1 MQITM
6 DDVVKYYQ
14 ELDMKKKIY
23 LLIDAIL
30 FVVLMNFIEAV
41 LMPGYWIKS
50 LIKFIYIVLSVVVY
64 CGLFKKRFNEAVY
77 FNKAKLPWV
86 FYAGLVGVYILFII
100 GFLLIKDYLNINEI
114 ENSLLIKENITKQ
127 NCLYVFAY
135 IIVINSLLEEIFF
148 RGLIFHG
155 FDNRLISY
163 LVSGI
168 SFSLY
173 HLSMIANWGNAFIF
187 VLMLV
192 LLFLASV
199 VLQIFSL
206 HFKSLKASYLVHAM
220 SNLAINSLGFYIIY
234 FM

>member
-23 LLIDAIL
+23 LLIDATL

-86 FYAGLVGVYILFII
+86 F
-100 GFLLIKDYLNINEI
+100 
-114 ENSLLIKENITKQ
+114 
-127 NCLYVFAY
+127 
-135 IIVINSLLEEIFF
+135 
-148 RGLIFHG
+148 
-155 FDNRLISY
+155 
-163 LVSGI
+163 
-168 SFSLY
+168 
-173 HLSMIANWGNAFIF
+173 
-187 VLMLV
+187 
-192 LLFLASV
+192 
-199 VLQIFSL
+199 
-206 HFKSLKASYLVHAM
+206 
-220 SNLAINSLGFYIIY
+220 
-234 FM
+234 